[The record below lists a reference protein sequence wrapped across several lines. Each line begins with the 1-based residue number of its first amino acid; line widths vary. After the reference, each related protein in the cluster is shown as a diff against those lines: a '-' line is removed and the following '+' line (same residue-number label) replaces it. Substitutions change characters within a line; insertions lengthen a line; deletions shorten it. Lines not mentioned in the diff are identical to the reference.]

1 MTRQPREITMSK
13 SLQNTRVLSLVFGA
27 TALLALVSPI
37 APAAA
42 QGVPAGLL
50 RLDPVPPF
58 NDQVRQ
64 TYAQET
70 NARRHARKHHV
81 EAQ

>member
-1 MTRQPREITMSK
+1 MSK
-13 SLQNTRVLSLVFGA
+13 SFLNTKVLSLVFGA
-27 TALLALVSPI
+27 VALASAASV

-50 RLDPVPPF
+50 RLDSVQPF
-58 NDQVRQ
+58 NEEVRQ

-70 NARRHARKHHV
+70 TKVRHPRKHHV
-81 EAQ
+81 VAQ

>member
-1 MTRQPREITMSK
+1 MSK
-13 SLQNTRVLSLVFGA
+13 SFQNARVLSLVFGA
-27 TALLALVSPI
+27 TALIALVGPV

-50 RLDPVPPF
+50 RLDSVQPF

-70 NARRHARKHHV
+70 NFQDSNVRAAHGHGRKHHV
-81 EAQ
+81 DAR

>member
-1 MTRQPREITMSK
+1 MSK
-13 SLQNTRVLSLVFGA
+13 SFQNTKVLSLVFGA
-27 TALLALVSPI
+27 TAFIALASAI
-37 APAAA
+37 SPAAA

-50 RLDPVPPF
+50 RLDSVQPF

-64 TYAQET
+64 TYAEQT
-70 NARRHARKHHV
+70 NARPAHSRARKHHV

>member
-1 MTRQPREITMSK
+1 MSK

-27 TALLALVSPI
+27 TALIALVSPI

-50 RLDPVPPF
+50 RLDSSQPF
-58 NDQVRQ
+58 NNEVRQ

-70 NARRHARKHHV
+70 TKVRHTRKHHV

>member
-1 MTRQPREITMSK
+1 MSK
-13 SLQNTRVLSLVFGA
+13 SFQNTRVLSLVFGA
-27 TALLALVSPI
+27 TALIALVSPI

-50 RLDPVPPF
+50 RLDSVQPF
-58 NDQVRQ
+58 NDEVRQ

-70 NARRHARKHHV
+70 NARRVHARKHHV

>member
-1 MTRQPREITMSK
+1 MSK
-13 SLQNTRVLSLVFGA
+13 SFQNTRVLSLVFGA
-27 TALLALVSPI
+27 TALIALVSPI

-50 RLDPVPPF
+50 RLDSVQPF

-64 TYAQET
+64 TYAQED
-70 NARRHARKHHV
+70 NVRAARTHTRKHHV
-81 EAQ
+81 ETQNQ

>member
-1 MTRQPREITMSK
+1 MSK
-13 SLQNTRVLSLVFGA
+13 SFLNTKVLSLVFGA
-27 TALLALVSPI
+27 VALASAASV

-50 RLDPVPPF
+50 RLDSAQPF
-58 NDQVRQ
+58 NEEVRQ

-70 NARRHARKHHV
+70 TKVRHPRKHHV
-81 EAQ
+81 AAQ